1 MLYLFAMD
9 NDMMDLVL
17 LLLLL
22 SLRENLYG
30 QLHSIVYCPSV
41 VSMMCL
47 LSALLLQKCSHRS
60 FPDFTARF
68 KEKQARTK
76 NKEAL

>member
-1 MLYLFAMD
+1 
-9 NDMMDLVL
+9 MMDLVL

-60 FPDFTARF
+60 FQSTFQREAS
-68 KEKQARTK
+68 K
-76 NKEAL
+76 NKEQRSPITVFLAYV